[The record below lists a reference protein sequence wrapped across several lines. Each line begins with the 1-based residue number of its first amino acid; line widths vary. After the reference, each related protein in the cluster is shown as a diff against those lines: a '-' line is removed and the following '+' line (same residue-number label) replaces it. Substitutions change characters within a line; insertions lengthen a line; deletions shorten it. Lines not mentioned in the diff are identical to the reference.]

1 MAVLIAEWEDKLLN
15 VWNSTKWLVERLWVG
30 TAVAWIHSLNQA
42 ARFIA
47 TYHDIQQEDRRIV
60 EELPHLRN
68 EGMLGCT
75 RRVLHPRVERNNSFD
90 DFGLKAMLL
99 MGWH

>member
-1 MAVLIAEWEDKLLN
+1 LIAEWEHKLQK
-15 VWNSTKWLVERLWVG
+15 VWNSTKWLIERLRVG
-30 TAVAWIHSLNQA
+30 YSGMDSLNQA

-47 TYHDIQQEDRRIV
+47 TYHDIQQEDCRIV
-60 EELPHLRN
+60 EKLLHLRN

-75 RRVLHPRVERNNSFD
+75 RRVLHPHVERNNSFD

-99 MGWH
+99 IGWH